1 MSVAQDVRDFI
12 EKMDN
17 GKLFSYN
24 DIQSE
29 KKSVVAI
36 ELSRLSKKGIVK
48 RLSKGKY
55 YKPKKGYFGE
65 IPISDN
71 EVLKSYLNMPNTYI
85 TGLKAFNEMGL
96 TTQVPKVIT
105 IASDMQPRRVKI
117 KNLEIQFVPIKQKID
132 KKDIPLVRLLDAL
145 ENMNKIPDTKV
156 ENVILYAKNSMMKL
170 SKKEINKLTEYTLK
184 YRPKIKAILGA
195 LLELLGWDEE
205 AQQLQDTLN
214 PLSSYKVG
222 ISEDLLPNKKRWKII

>member
-12 EKMDN
+12 EKMEN

-156 ENVILYAKNSMMKL
+156 ENVILYAKNSMIKL
-170 SKKEINKLTEYTLK
+170 SKKEINQLTKYALK
-184 YRPKIKAILGA
+184 YRPKTKAILGA
-195 LLELLGWDEE
+195 LLELLGWDVE

-222 ISEDLLPNKKRWKII
+222 IPEELLPNKKRWKII

>member
-36 ELSRLSKKGIVK
+36 ELSRLSKKGILK

>member
-156 ENVILYAKNSMMKL
+156 ENVILYAKNSMIKL
-170 SKKEINKLTEYTLK
+170 SKKEINKLTKYALK
-184 YRPKIKAILGA
+184 YRPKTKAILGA